1 MATTETTTTEETTTS
16 KTTSESYTNRQQE
29 IVGNGYGSGNRQT
42 TAYNFNFISP
52 DDEKKND
59 PDASNWGESASRSL
73 YNVFANQ
80 QDNRMGEREL
90 IHSRLW
96 HGVPQLTIDQMNM
109 FEAAYTGH
117 TFLFVVDVPKFMSIG
132 LYENTNLHSQIRNL
146 KAVIERASTGF
157 SGPSNITA
165 DFSDMDDGAMRKV
178 SHVTRV
184 TKEQSDIQLRL
195 HEFAGLPVKNALEAW
210 LTGIYD
216 PKSQHGHYFGNL
228 GIPGGWCLANH
239 SMSLLVVQV
248 DPSWQTI
255 QDAAFYY
262 NMVPQ
267 DVPFDHFEWT
277 KGEHDIVQ
285 DYTITFRC
293 NEERSPMI
301 MYAAERYM
309 NNRILSMVATSVYN
323 SRQFVVD
330 DFYGGDGEALDYV
343 GYKDLIR
350 RRDGKSGFIDAR
362 QYNIEYDS
370 NNFKA
375 IDSDGKEYNDDWT
388 YKSAIDQY
396 EKDAN
401 VNKAKL
407 KINRYHLATGD
418 NANGT
423 FYYMNSHDNTSAT
436 SETYEPDRGYIQ
448 STIPTT
454 GNNGSSESG
463 TNSGTTSGTT

>member
-1 MATTETTTTEETTTS
+1 MPTEET
-16 KTTSESYTNRQQE
+16 YTNRQQE
-29 IVGNGYGSGNRQT
+29 IVGDGFGVGNRQT
-42 TAYNFNFISP
+42 TAYNFNFIAQN
-52 DDEKKND
+52 DDDDTKT
-59 PDASNWGESASRSL
+59 SNWGESASRSL

-80 QDNRMGEREL
+80 QDSRMGERDL
-90 IHSRLW
+90 MHSRLW

-132 LYENTNLHSQIRNL
+132 LYENTNLHYQIRNL

-323 SRQFVVD
+323 SRQFVVE
-330 DFYGGDGEALDYV
+330 DFYGGEGEVLDYE
-343 GYKDLIR
+343 GYKALMTDS
-350 RRDGKSGFIDAR
+350 DNKSGFIDYQ
-362 QYNIEYDS
+362 QYNIEYD
-370 NNFKA
+370 
-375 IDSDGKEYNDDWT
+375 DSSFGGGKKWT
-388 YKSAIDQY
+388 GKSAIDQY
-396 EKDAN
+396 ENDISSHT
-401 VNKAKL
+401 AKV
-407 KINRYHLATGD
+407 KVIRYGKATGD
-418 NANGT
+418 DGNGKY
-423 FYYMNSHDNTSAT
+423 YYMNSHDHNLLKD
-436 SETYEPDRGYIQ
+436 TYKPYREYPQGDNSGLLDPDQ
-448 STIPTT
+448 
-454 GNNGSSESG
+454 SSESG
-463 TNSGTTSGTT
+463 TNSGTTSSGGSGTNSGTTSTT

>member
-1 MATTETTTTEETTTS
+1 MADEV
-16 KTTSESYTNRQQE
+16 YTNRQQE
-29 IVGNGYGSGNRQT
+29 IVGNGVGTGNRQT

-52 DDEKKND
+52 DDEKKHNSKT
-59 PDASNWGESASRSL
+59 SNWGESASRSL

-323 SRQFVVD
+323 SRQFVVE
-330 DFYGGDGEALDYV
+330 DFYGGDGEPLDYK
-343 GYKDLIR
+343 GYKDLIEKH
-350 RRDGKSGFIDAR
+350 DGKSGFIDAR
-362 QYNIEYDS
+362 QYNIEYANS
-370 NNFKA
+370 NYGEKA
-375 IDSDGKEYNDDWT
+375 PLKEDGSVDESAQKALDEEAAANNWT
-388 YKSAIDQY
+388 YSSAINQY
-396 EKDAN
+396 ESDTN
-401 VNKAKL
+401 NKAEL
-407 KINRYHLATGD
+407 EINRYYSVTGD
-418 NANGT
+418 NPDGT
-423 FYYMNSHDNTSAT
+423 KYYMNSHDHNAAND
-436 SETYEPDRGYIQ
+436 TYKPDRGYIK
-448 STIPTT
+448 SEIKNA
-454 GNNGSSESG
+454 NNNDSSESG
-463 TNSGTTSGTT
+463 TNSGTT

>member
-1 MATTETTTTEETTTS
+1 MADEV
-16 KTTSESYTNRQQE
+16 YTNRQQE
-29 IVGNGYGSGNRQT
+29 IVGDGFGVGNRQT
-42 TAYNFNFISP
+42 TAYNFNHIA
-52 DDEKKND
+52 DGDTDNIKT
-59 PDASNWGESASRSL
+59 SNWGESASRSL

-80 QDNRMGEREL
+80 QDSRMGEREL

-309 NNRILSMVATSVYN
+309 NNRILTMVATSVYN
-323 SRQFVVD
+323 SRQFVVE
-330 DFYGGDGEALDYV
+330 DFYGGDGEALDYL
-343 GYKDLIR
+343 GYKDLIEKH
-350 RRDGKSGFIDAR
+350 DGKSGFIDAR
-362 QYNIEYDS
+362 QYNIRFS
-370 NNFKA
+370 NQNYA
-375 IDSDGKEYNDDWT
+375 EQVPPEEDGTVDQNKQDQANDAAADKNWT
-388 YKSAIDQY
+388 YTSAIEQY
-396 EKDAN
+396 ETDTDKHASS
-401 VNKAKL
+401 KL
-407 KINRYHLATGD
+407 DRYHYATGK
-418 NANGT
+418 NGDGSE
-423 FYYMNSHDNTSAT
+423 YYMNSHDHNAPDDTYKPYRRYVVPNNSS
-436 SETYEPDRGYIQ
+436 SESG
-448 STIPTT
+448 
-454 GNNGSSESG
+454 ESG
-463 TNSGTTSGTT
+463 TNSGTTSSGGSGTNSGTT

>member
-1 MATTETTTTEETTTS
+1 MATEET
-16 KTTSESYTNRQQE
+16 YTNRQQE
-29 IVGNGYGSGNRQT
+29 IVGNGFGSGNRQT

-52 DDEKKND
+52 KDKDKNK
-59 PDASNWGESASRSL
+59 PDTSNWGESASRSL

-323 SRQFVVD
+323 SRQFVVE
-330 DFYGGDGEALDYV
+330 DFYGGDGEPLDYK
-343 GYKDLIR
+343 GYQDLIS

-362 QYNIEYDS
+362 QYNIKYSDTNSFSTIDANGKTDTSNWTYDS
-370 NNFKA
+370 A
-375 IDSDGKEYNDDWT
+375 IE
-388 YKSAIDQY
+388 QY
-396 EKDAN
+396 ETDID
-401 VNKAKL
+401 NKAKL
-407 KINRYHLATGD
+407 KIDRYHYATGD
-418 NANGT
+418 NGNGT
-423 FYYMNSHDNTSAT
+423 FYYMNSHDHTVTSD
-436 SETYEPDRGYIQ
+436 TYEPDRGY
-448 STIPTT
+448 TPTKVSDT
-454 GNNGSSESG
+454 NSGTTSSGGSG
-463 TNSGTTSGTT
+463 TNSGTTSSGGSGTNSGTT